1 MEDVKQKR
9 ILDMKFKIEKGNNYE
24 IFICNEL
31 NKDMLAWRWS
41 YVPEYILLDAKLLN
55 SQEEARLKRRNLKLK
70 INPFIDD
77 GIDIIAKDNTNYIL
91 VQCKDHEEMISKNH
105 LITFYNKMDHF
116 NQYEGRLYYTKGLCK
131 TVKKYYNKNCINK
144 NIKFIK

>member
-55 SQEEARLKRRNLKLK
+55 SQEEARLKRRNLKFLV
-70 INPFIDD
+70 
-77 GIDIIAKDNTNYIL
+77 AK
-91 VQCKDHEEMISKNH
+91 
-105 LITFYNKMDHF
+105 
-116 NQYEGRLYYTKGLCK
+116 
-131 TVKKYYNKNCINK
+131 
-144 NIKFIK
+144 